1 MIAITGATGQ
11 LGRKIIHQLLK
22 TLPASELIALVRG
35 PAAAAPQLPAGITLR
50 EADYNRAETL
60 APALKGAE
68 KLLFISSSEIGQRE
82 VQHGAVIDAAKQAG
96 VKFIAYT
103 SLLHADSSPL
113 GLAAEHRATEAL
125 LARSGI
131 DYALLRNGWY
141 SENYAASIA
150 PALSHHAFI
159 GAAGEGKIS
168 SASRQDYAEAAAKVI
183 TDDNQAGKV
192 YELAGDESWT
202 LQQFS
207 AEIARQSGVA
217 VEYVNL
223 TADAFAA
230 ALKQAG
236 LPDALADLLA
246 DSDAGAAQGGLFDDS
261 HTLSTLIGR
270 PATPFRQTISD
281 TLK

>member
-11 LGRKIIHQLLK
+11 LGRKVIRQLLK
-22 TLPASELIALVRG
+22 ILPASELIALVRD
-35 PAAAAPQLPAGITLR
+35 PAAAAAQLPAGITLR
-50 EADYNRAETL
+50 EADYNRPETL
-60 APALKGAE
+60 TPALKGAE
-68 KLLFISSSEIGQRE
+68 KLLFISSSETGQRE
-82 VQHGAVIDAAKQAG
+82 VQHRAVIDAAKQAG

-131 DYALLRNGWY
+131 NYALLRNGWY

-207 AEIARQSGVA
+207 AEITRQSGVA

-270 PATPFRQTISD
+270 PATSFRQTISD

>member
-22 TLPASELIALVRG
+22 TLPASELIALVRD

>member
-22 TLPASELIALVRG
+22 TLPASELIALVRD

-207 AEIARQSGVA
+207 AEITRQSGVA